1 LRSAT
6 LLFRRLL
13 DSVVNQNFR
22 AVPFELIRELHQLA
36 FLEINQ
42 LCLLHAR
49 GPYLHMVQAH
59 PTENPAEVGA

>member
-1 LRSAT
+1 
-6 LLFRRLL
+6 
-13 DSVVNQNFR
+13 VNQNFR

-42 LCLLHAR
+42 LCLLYAR